1 MVEFII
7 KILRSGGGHV
17 ESFEFSSGAWK
28 GFVKTACEADINSSG
43 EADPSVNHMIVVDA
57 GTTSGTKF

>member
-1 MVEFII
+1 M
-7 KILRSGGGHV
+7 RSGGGHV
-17 ESFEFSSGAWK
+17 EASEFSSGAWK

-43 EADPSVNHMIVVDA
+43 EADPSVNHMIVVDG